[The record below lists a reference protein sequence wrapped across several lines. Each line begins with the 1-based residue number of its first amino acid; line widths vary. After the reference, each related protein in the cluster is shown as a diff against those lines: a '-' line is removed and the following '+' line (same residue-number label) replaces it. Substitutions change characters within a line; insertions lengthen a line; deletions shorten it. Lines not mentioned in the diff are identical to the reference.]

1 MPRGCSL
8 VVLKMPTTT
17 EVHVMKYY
25 LSNQP
30 VCMTYFEQPPGLSLM
45 ETQPLRP
52 LLPFDHEY
60 SEDKSHTE

>member
-1 MPRGCSL
+1 
-8 VVLKMPTTT
+8 MPTKTG
-17 EVHVMKYY
+17 VYDSKYY

-52 LLPFDHEY
+52 LHRFGHEY